1 MGSLRAYLMTMVT
14 GVLVATACGG
24 SDFDGGGS
32 GGADA
37 GGSAGQDAGTSGSA
51 GAGGSA
57 GSAGAPVDA
66 APARCRGDFLNA
78 TCTDPRLT
86 TGDTNCDAC
95 GQTNCCSQIDACLA
109 DPKCAP
115 VLLCYLENCLG
126 QSAIGCMAAN
136 CIDCQSGFGA
146 FLGVSTCLQNN
157 CGPPG
162 HTECPM
168 LIP

>member
-1 MGSLRAYLMTMVT
+1 MGSLRAYLMTMVA
-14 GVLVATACGG
+14 GALVATACGG

-57 GSAGAPVDA
+57 GAPVDA

-78 TCTDPRLT
+78 TCTDTRLT
-86 TGDTNCDAC
+86 TGDTDCDAC
-95 GQTNCCSQIDACLA
+95 GQANCCPQIDTCLA
-109 DPKCAP
+109 DPNCAP

-126 QSAIGCMAAN
+126 ESALGCMAAN
-136 CIDCQSGFGA
+136 CIDCKSGFGA
-146 FLGVSTCLQNN
+146 FLGVSSCLQGN
-157 CGPPG
+157 CGPPNN
-162 HTECPM
+162 TQCPM
-168 LIP
+168 LLP